1 MSTEYVPKS
10 EIFGIL
16 SKRGGGMVR
25 KWEKEGKER
34 NGEIKREKAKI
45 KEGKREES
53 ACKNRGDLY
62 SMYTG

>member
-1 MSTEYVPKS
+1 MYRKVKYLG
-10 EIFGIL
+10 FYQKG
-16 SKRGGGMVR
+16 GGGMVR

>member
-1 MSTEYVPKS
+1 
-10 EIFGIL
+10 
-16 SKRGGGMVR
+16 MVR